1 MSLEDFS
8 CDLELVGDTLVC
20 KVGTVGDYSFAYYV
34 YFNGE
39 VVCKTGYTKDS
50 RFLFECAGSG
60 RYFVKAFFKDKQGQR
75 FSSASRSVFLFKQ
88 QPLLEAGIL
97 DYAVK
102 SSVRGW
108 NFYWLFYPAK
118 KRENKLFVLLSGA
131 IDREKTAPP
140 VFNRY
145 SWAEK
150 GVFPGSVLV
159 ISDPSVSLDGRLDLG
174 WYVGDV
180 DGGVSEGV
188 CDIVRFYLRL
198 LSLTVEDVV
207 FWGSSGGGFAAISA
221 SIKIPGSKAVAINAQ
236 ANILNYEI
244 GRSVGRF
251 LDFIGVPR
259 LGGEVENNPEIN
271 LLSRNMA
278 AGRILLAQNVFDKH
292 HLECHFSN
300 MLCHLRRCGA
310 LFKVYMIVDERGH
323 VGETVEDALNIIGE
337 VLEL

>member
-1 MSLEDFS
+1 MGLEDFS
-8 CDLELVGDTLVC
+8 CDLELIGNTLFC
-20 KVGTVGDYSFAYYV
+20 KVGGVGDYIFAYYV
-34 YFNGE
+34 YFNGG
-39 VVCKTGYTKDS
+39 VICKTGYTKDS
-50 RFLFECAGSG
+50 QFLFECVGAG
-60 RYFVKAFFKDKQGQR
+60 RYFVTAFFKDKQGQR

-88 QPLLEAGIL
+88 QPLSEVGIS
-97 DYAVK
+97 DCAVK
-102 SSVRGW
+102 SSVGGW
-108 NFYWLFYPAK
+108 DFYWLFYPAR

-150 GVFPGSVLV
+150 GVFPGGVLV
-159 ISDPSVSLDGRLDLG
+159 ISDPSVSLDGCLDLG
-174 WYVGDV
+174 WYIGDV

-198 LSLTVEDVV
+198 LGLTIEDVV

-221 SIKIPGSKAVAINAQ
+221 SIKMPGSKAVAINAQ
-236 ANILNYEI
+236 ANILRYEVR
-244 GRSVGRF
+244 RSVDKF
-251 LDFIGVPR
+251 LDFIGVSR
-259 LGGEVENNPEIN
+259 LGSEVENNPEIN
-271 LLSRNMA
+271 LLVRNMA
-278 AGRILLAQNVFDKH
+278 TGRILLAQNVFDRH